1 MRSLLMSL
9 VLMLAAIG
17 LTSCT
22 YYQPV
27 SNPSGTLLQAVLP
40 AEKFT
45 ILGTASG
52 EACGRFIFGFP
63 LATATGEKNT
73 YQAAVRKAIHSKN
86 GDHFIQ
92 TTADFAYTGFP
103 LPQYAIYQDVCVTV
117 EGLVLKLK

>member
-1 MRSLLMSL
+1 MKKLLL
-9 VLMLAAIG
+9 VLAAIG
-17 LTSCT
+17 LTSCS

-45 ILGTASG
+45 ILGTGSG
-52 EACGRFIFGFP
+52 EACGRFIFGIP

-73 YQAAVRKAIHSKN
+73 YQAAVRKAIQSKN

-92 TTADFAYTGFP
+92 STADFSYTGFP
-103 LPQYAIYQDVCVTV
+103 HPQYAIYQDVCVQV
-117 EGLVLKLK
+117 EGLVVKFK

>member
-1 MRSLLMSL
+1 MRTLLLVIAATMSL
-9 VLMLAAIG
+9 TAC
-17 LTSCT
+17 S

-40 AEKFT
+40 AEKYT
-45 ILGTASG
+45 IIGTATG
-52 EACGRFIFGFP
+52 ESCGRFLFGFP

-73 YQAAVRKAIHSKN
+73 YQAAVRKAIASKN

-92 TTADFAYTGFP
+92 TTSDFSYTGFP

-117 EGLVLKLK
+117 EGLVIKLK